1 MFRSLL
7 LVLPRIQNVG
17 NESHS
22 FKRHSLFSVEVVFLP
37 RPSELTSNLL
47 LNNLLAEN
55 EHIQVFA
62 VQASMG
68 SLILLRVPVDCL

>member
-1 MFRSLL
+1 MSEIKVTRF
-7 LVLPRIQNVG
+7 NVTT
-17 NESHS
+17 
-22 FKRHSLFSVEVVFLP
+22 LFPVEFLFLS
-37 RPSELTSNLL
+37 RPAEHTPNLL

-68 SLILLRVPVDCL
+68 SLILLCVPVD